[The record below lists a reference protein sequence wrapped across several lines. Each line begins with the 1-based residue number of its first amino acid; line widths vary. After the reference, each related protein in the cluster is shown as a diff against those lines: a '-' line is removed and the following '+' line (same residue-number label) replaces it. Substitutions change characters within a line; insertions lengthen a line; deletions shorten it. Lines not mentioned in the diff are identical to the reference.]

1 MYICISMHVYAQL
14 NALTCFLSP
23 LPALSHSLSF
33 CLLHTHTYT
42 HTHMH
47 THQTGKEH
55 NETRQKLHD
64 IVKSWTVTRFPA
76 PEIMQLSEGGSMAR
90 WLVCR
95 LDPASK
101 DAPAGASCGKF
112 EI

>member
-1 MYICISMHVYAQL
+1 MYVYMHIYARIRSAKRSHVL
-14 NALTCFLSP
+14 SLSSPRSLSLPLFLS
-23 LPALSHSLSF
+23 F
-33 CLLHTHTYT
+33 T

-55 NETRQKLHD
+55 NETRQKLHE